1 MADVL
6 ILLVSLADAVG
17 LNLIEAAWAKLH
29 ENAEKYPVERA
40 KGSAKKYDELA
51 S

>member
-17 LNLIEAAWAKLH
+17 LDLLEVARAKLKQ
-29 ENAEKYPVERA
+29 NALKYPVDRA
-40 KGSAKKYDELA
+40 RGTAKKYDELDP
-51 S
+51 